1 MADFNFNLPYRQQ
14 AVTRNPQLP
23 PPLNRHHQYQHL
35 PREPHGFH
43 LFCGECFKR
52 IFLGS
57 TAFKFYL
64 LVAWCVGLTGLM
76 FLQTP
81 AGTKNFLRSVSEKQT
96 DSLSS
101 TMVAVL
107 LVYLLSQVFGLL
119 AVVME
124 MERIFIPYVVILAFV
139 TITNIV
145 MLSIEIARAI
155 GTVPEPNFK
164 LSALKKH
171 CLMSLVYA
179 GCLLYN
185 TLCLATVVHLC
196 AHFDKKRLINQRR
209 RREEIAQ
216 NARIYNRL
224 VELNNREAPVSVNV
238 DSPPKYSSLAH
249 RPSSICTPPPGYSQ
263 LKNYENVKD
272 ELVGGEKTSHRS
284 LFK

>member
-1 MADFNFNLPYRQQ
+1 
-14 AVTRNPQLP
+14 
-23 PPLNRHHQYQHL
+23 
-35 PREPHGFH
+35 
-43 LFCGECFKR
+43 
-52 IFLGS
+52 
-57 TAFKFYL
+57 
-64 LVAWCVGLTGLM
+64 
-76 FLQTP
+76 
-81 AGTKNFLRSVSEKQT
+81 
-96 DSLSS
+96 
-101 TMVAVL
+101 MVAVL

-124 MERIFIPYVVILAFV
+124 MERIFIPYVVILVFV

-145 MLSIEIARAI
+145 MLSIEIAKAI
-155 GTVPEPNFK
+155 GTVPKSYLQPPNDK
-164 LSALKKH
+164 LTVLKNH
-171 CLMSLVYA
+171 CLMSLAYA

-196 AHFDKKRLINQRR
+196 AHFDKKRLMNQRR

-224 VELNNREAPVSVNV
+224 VELNNRDAPVSVNV

-249 RPSSICTPPPGYSQ
+249 HPLSICTPPPGYSQ

-272 ELVGGEKTSHRS
+272 ELAGGEKTSHRS